1 MMEADKERALAMG
14 ERRRDMLEAILKEL
28 NPKAYE
34 ATC

>member
-1 MMEADKERALAMG
+1 MEPERERIFAMT